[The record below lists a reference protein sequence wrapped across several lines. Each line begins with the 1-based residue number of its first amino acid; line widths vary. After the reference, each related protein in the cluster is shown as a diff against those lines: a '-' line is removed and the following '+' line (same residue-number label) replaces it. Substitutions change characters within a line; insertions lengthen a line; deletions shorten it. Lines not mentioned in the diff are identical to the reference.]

1 MLKSSA
7 GAKGLQYTDAFLQ
20 GIVEQVFRE
29 FDTNKDQ
36 VLSFSEFKKAVMSQ
50 QIMLNPFWTQTEFK
64 FKDVQMARLRF
75 CQRCLKPFVPK

>member
-29 FDTNKDQ
+29 FDTNKD
-36 VLSFSEFKKAVMSQ
+36 
-50 QIMLNPFWTQTEFK
+50 
-64 FKDVQMARLRF
+64 
-75 CQRCLKPFVPK
+75 